1 MFFDKYSSS
10 LKAFFCSPPEFLVD
24 FVIPLTEHISFL
36 LDITHVKFLRSSTLD
51 CSGNKTEKIVNIL
64 KNVES
69 NYYISGPSA
78 KVYMDENL
86 LAENNITVQ
95 YMDYMY
101 RDYPSIFGNT
111 SSSLSII
118 DLLFIMGPLTNQ
130 LIWGS
135 KPDTE
140 NEILVA

>member
-1 MFFDKYSSS
+1 M
-10 LKAFFCSPPEFLVD
+10 
-24 FVIPLTEHISFL
+24 
-36 LDITHVKFLRSSTLD
+36 KFLRSSTLD

-95 YMDYMY
+95 YIDYMY
-101 RDYPSIFGNT
+101 RDYPSLFGHT

-130 LIWGS
+130 FIWGS
-135 KPDTE
+135 KPDNE